1 MAKRLLS
8 LNLSSTILGNMILP
22 RIGQISIKGK
32 KMKNVNT
39 LLAKRNRIEAEII
52 SLEKGLVEANHQLFV
67 EEVLNLFD
75 CVGEGFVESD
85 YYAPSRYYSNI
96 RGVKNIR
103 LNALGIQVKVT
114 SPAGYLLPEKIE
126 VHGEVYPVHF
136 VKASSF
142 SEVVDY

>member
-1 MAKRLLS
+1 
-8 LNLSSTILGNMILP
+8 
-22 RIGQISIKGK
+22 
-32 KMKNVNT
+32 MKVSK
-39 LLAKRNRIEAEII
+39 LIVQRNKIEAEII
-52 SLEKGLVEANHQLFV
+52 SLERGLVGANHQRFV

-75 CVGEGFVESD
+75 GVGEGFVEGD
-85 YYAPSRYYSNI
+85 YYAPSRYYSGI
-96 RGVKNIR
+96 QGVKNIR